1 MFLLKE
7 NYQGMEPKDNITEH
21 NLVYNYRKKISIQ
34 KNPDLRTVV
43 LLKNE
48 STMYLFWNPDLV
60 EDIKKVKITLRIHSN
75 GGKIYGNQKA

>member
-7 NYQGMEPKDNITEH
+7 NYQGMEPKDNITEQ

-48 STMYLFWNPDLV
+48 STMYLF
-60 EDIKKVKITLRIHSN
+60 
-75 GGKIYGNQKA
+75 